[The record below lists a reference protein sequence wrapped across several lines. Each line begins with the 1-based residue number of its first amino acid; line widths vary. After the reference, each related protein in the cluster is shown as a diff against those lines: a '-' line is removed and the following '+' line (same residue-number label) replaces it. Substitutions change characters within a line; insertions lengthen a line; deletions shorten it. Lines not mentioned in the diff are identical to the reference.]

1 MKTLGL
7 VVMLVL
13 LLVGCAP
20 TQVALPAGVAAVMYA
35 NARADYATAKVLI
48 TQACKAGRIDPDACE
63 AATAID
69 LRAKIY
75 KDSIEAAM
83 MNPQQPID
91 WAQVMK
97 YSEEVAGLI
106 IRLGL
111 VP

>member
-1 MKTLGL
+1 MKKIGL
-7 VVMLVL
+7 FCL
-13 LLVGCAP
+13 LFAILFGCATP
-20 TQVALPAGVAAVMYA
+20 QVSLPAGVAAVMYA

-48 TQACKAGRIDPDACE
+48 TQACKAGRIDAEACE
-63 AATAID
+63 AAAQID

-75 KDSIEAAM
+75 KESIEAAL
-83 MNPQQPID
+83 MNPAQPID

-106 IRLGL
+106 IKLGL